1 MEVHMAVYENLKEDL
16 RKVVGGTVESAFEMK
31 DGRGLFMTI
40 RTENKPMAL
49 VIEENGYA
57 EGQRQTDIYVIE
69 SLV

>member
-1 MEVHMAVYENLKEDL
+1 MAVYENLKEDL
-16 RKVVGGTVESAFEMK
+16 GKIIGGTVESAFELR

-40 RTENKPMAL
+40 RTSEKPMAL

-57 EGQRQTDIYVIE
+57 EGQRTMDVYVIE